1 MANQRK
7 GKWYT
12 FMALGALVALAVLGL
27 YFHDRTKRDE
37 RPLGTVPAEVMAP
50 LSALFTEVEA
60 LDPPQHPAL
69 DMKLLD
75 LADRPVPWESLKGQV
90 TLVNFWALWC
100 PPCLREL
107 PSLKALEDEG
117 IPGFDVAYISMDF
130 AKDAAQL
137 SDVMKLK
144 KIPAIDTYYIRDLNA
159 WESVE
164 LTALPTSVIVD
175 RRGRIAYRLKGDI
188 DWQGPEARAFI
199 EALLK

>member
-1 MANQRK
+1 MANRLN

-12 FMALGALVALAVLGL
+12 VMALAMLLLFAGCGP
-27 YFHDRTKRDE
+27 RPDE
-37 RPLGTVPAEVMAP
+37 RPLAPVPEAVMTP
-50 LSALFTEVEA
+50 FKALFSNAEA
-60 LDPPQHPAL
+60 FDPPQHPAF

-75 LADRPVPWESLKGQV
+75 LSDKAVPWESMKGRV
-90 TLVNFWALWC
+90 TLINFWALWC

-117 IPGFDVAYISMDF
+117 IEGFDVAYISMDF
-130 AKDAAQL
+130 AKDAGQL

-164 LTALPTSVIVD
+164 LTALPTSIIVD
-175 RRGRIAYRLKGDI
+175 RKGRIAYRLKGDI